1 MLSTQLINAVVEW
14 ERRLDLKDADG
25 RNHRSVS
32 PADSA
37 SNPNRFEMHLDSVR
51 DVDPR
56 DLPEEAY
63 CCGSLTSLCSS
74 DCFMVIDH
82 AEAV

>member
-1 MLSTQLINAVVEW
+1 MITTQLIDSVVEW
-14 ERRLDLKDADG
+14 ERRLNVKNADR
-25 RNHRSVS
+25 RNHPVASS
-32 PADSA
+32 ADPA
-37 SNPNRFEMHLDSVR
+37 SNPNRFEMQLDSVHA
-51 DVDPR
+51 VDPR

-82 AEAV
+82 AEAA